1 MSSKPK
7 KFIRIKE
14 DKFESVLSVL
24 QTKEDVKNH
33 EELNNAIKHF
43 DFETYD
49 SIRRTYGSEK

>member
-7 KFIRIKE
+7 KFIRVKE

-24 QTKEDVKNH
+24 QTKEDIKNH
-33 EELNNAIKHF
+33 EELHNAIKHF

-49 SIRRTYGSEK
+49 LIRRQYGS